1 MKYIFYFLGVFLL
14 FQCKA
19 AEQVQKTSSPLSP
32 TTVKVEAIFAK
43 CKPTDTL
50 WLYRFEGIHFK
61 KLQAAK
67 VKGDTFHFS
76 IPTSEPQFFYVGTS
90 ETNKKSIIVGEET
103 LIQLKGECKS
113 LQFAKVEGTGINQRY
128 ASLTEA
134 TKVLKADM
142 NKAVRNYQ
150 QQRRNPQ
157 AAAKAAEGIVK
168 VDRLKIAM
176 LDSLKQTQPIM
187 AKILSL
193 ESFVSFVTD
202 QKGHDNEILHF
213 ASEYFS
219 GADLKDPFY
228 NGLPQLFESFR
239 SYAQTLASTN
249 MPLAEIKMFID
260 STLYRIPE
268 GARANRYALGGVV
281 MGLQARNHPA
291 FLTYGKRFVDLYK
304 GDNAAAINN
313 LAKQVESAG
322 KLAAGAVAPDFTQNT
337 PEGTPLTLS
346 SLRGKVVLVDF
357 WASWCGPCR
366 KENPNVV
373 RLYNQYKDK
382 GFDILGVSLD
392 RKKDRWVKAIE
403 KDGLPWHHVSDLR
416 GWSNTVAQ
424 TYSVRSIPHTVLLD
438 REGRI
443 IARNLKGAQ
452 LEYQIEQLLKSE

>member
-1 MKYIFYFLGVFLL
+1 MKYIFYFIGTFLL
-14 FQCKA
+14 FQCKT
-19 AEQVQKTSSPLSP
+19 AEKVQKSSPLTPESIS
-32 TTVKVEAIFAK
+32 VQAIFTK

-76 IPTSEPQFFYVGTS
+76 LPVSDPQFYYVGTS
-90 ETNKKSIIVGEET
+90 ETNKKSILVGKEA
-103 LIQLKGECKS
+103 LVQLSGECS
-113 LQFAKVEGTGINQRY
+113 RLQFASVEGTGVNQRY
-128 ASLTEA
+128 TSLTEV

-150 QQRRNPQ
+150 QQRRNPE
-157 AAAKAAEGIVK
+157 AAAKAAEGIAK
-168 VDRLKIAM
+168 VDHRKMAL
-176 LDSLKQTQPIM
+176 LDSLKRTEPLM
-187 AKILSL
+187 AKIFSL
-193 ESFVSFVTD
+193 ESFESFVTD
-202 QKGHDNEILHF
+202 QKGHNNEIVHF

-219 GADLKDPFY
+219 GVDLKDPFY
-228 NGLPQLFESFR
+228 NGLPQLFEAFR
-239 SYAQTLASTN
+239 SYSQTLASTN
-249 MPLAEIKMFID
+249 MPLTEMKTFID
-260 STLYRIPE
+260 STLQDIPE

-291 FLTYGKRFVDLYK
+291 FLTYGKQFVDLYK
-304 GDNAAAINN
+304 GDNAPAINN

-322 KLAAGAVAPDFTQNT
+322 KLAKGEVAPDFTQNT

-346 SLRGKVVLVDF
+346 SLRGKVILIDF

-392 RKKDRWVKAIE
+392 RAKDRWVKAIE

-416 GWSNTVAQ
+416 GWSNVVAQ
-424 TYSVRSIPHTVLLD
+424 TYGVRSIPHTVLLD

-452 LEYQIEQLLKSE
+452 LEYQVDQLLKSEE